1 MKPMWMVRAGG
12 RGEHVGDC
20 IAKQLAVI
28 GWHEVGSL
36 AQARTRKA
44 VRALVDKAYPDAR
57 PGQRIMTATQLW
69 RFAHEIAVGDRVV
82 MYDASQRI
90 YHVGTVA
97 GAYVHQETG
106 IAEQMNTRAMNW
118 QSMVDRDSLS
128 AGTRNSLG
136 SIMTLFRLPELA
148 AAEIEALAAGKS
160 IQRPME
166 AAEQDAAETE
176 DQLLIDVEARALEFT
191 KDHLHR
197 LSPEQM
203 PELVAGVLRAMGY
216 KTRVSPAGSD
226 RGKDIVASP
235 DGLGFENPRIV
246 VEVKHRAGAMGAPQI
261 RSFMGGRHKDD
272 KCLYVSSGGFT
283 KEARYEADR
292 SQIPLTLLDLDG
304 LTQLLLEHYDNL
316 DPQTRQLVPLKRVYW
331 PV

>member
-12 RGEHVGDC
+12 SGERVEDC

-36 AQARTRKA
+36 AQARTREA
-44 VRALVDKAYPDAR
+44 VRSLVDKAYPDAR
-57 PGQRIMTATQLW
+57 PGQRIMSAAQLW

-90 YHVGTVA
+90 YHVGTVT

-106 IAEQMNTRAMNW
+106 IVEQMNTRAVDW
-118 QSMVDRDSLS
+118 QSTVDRDSLS
-128 AGTRNSLG
+128 TATRNSLG
-136 SIMTLFRLPELA
+136 SIMTLFKLPEFA
-148 AAEIEALAAGKS
+148 AAEIEALAAGKPV
-160 IQRPME
+160 QPVVE

-191 KDHLHR
+191 KDRLHQ
-197 LSPEQM
+197 LDWLQM
-203 PELVAGVLRAMGY
+203 QELVAGVLRAMGY
-216 KTRVSPAGSD
+216 KTRVSPAGPD
-226 RGKDIVASP
+226 QGKDIVASP
-235 DGLGFENPRIV
+235 DGLGFESPRIV

-261 RSFMGGRHKDD
+261 RGFLGGRHKDD
-272 KCLYVSSGGFT
+272 KGLYVSSGGFT